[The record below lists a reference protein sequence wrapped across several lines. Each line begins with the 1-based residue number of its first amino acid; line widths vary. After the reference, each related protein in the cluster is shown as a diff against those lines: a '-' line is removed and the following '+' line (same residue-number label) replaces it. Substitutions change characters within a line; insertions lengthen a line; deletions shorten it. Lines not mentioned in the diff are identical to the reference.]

1 MSARDE
7 ALAQIAALAEQHGLT
22 HKDVR
27 RALEARQSVEQKPRQ
42 NVLGRLFATI
52 GGTLVLAGL
61 GVFLSTIWDDLNS
74 LERIVLTLGSGLAAL
89 VLSYLASLTPERQR
103 LVTPLF
109 LVGVLI
115 EPAGI
120 VVALREFSTGGHELL
135 GGFVVSATMALQCV
149 LFFARLRRGSMLFFA
164 LLFGGVALSAA
175 LALIDLDE
183 QLNALVV
190 GTSYLLLT
198 LSLRRTEHEPLT
210 PFWFFVSS
218 SLILGAWF
226 GVVHDTL
233 GEITEVALIAGCVYL
248 STILR
253 SRTLLATGTIAL
265 LSYIGYFSS
274 RHFADSVGWPLML
287 VFLGALMMGLGTA
300 AVRIHRR
307 YIKPKS

>member
-7 ALAQIAALAEQHGLT
+7 AMAQIVALAEQHGLT

-27 RALEARQSVEQKPRQ
+27 RALEARHTVAQGPRHSAI
-42 NVLGRLFATI
+42 GRLFASI
-52 GGTLVLAGL
+52 GGTLVVAGL

-89 VLSYLASLTPERQR
+89 VLSYLASLSVERQR

-109 LVGVLI
+109 LIAALI

-135 GGFVVSATMALQCV
+135 GVLAVSATMALQCV
-149 LFFARLRRGSMLFFA
+149 LFFARLRRGSMLFSA
-164 LLFGGVALSAA
+164 LFFGGLALSSA
-175 LALIDLDE
+175 LALVGLDE
-183 QLNALVV
+183 ELNALVV
-190 GTSYLLLT
+190 GTSYLLVTIALA
-198 LSLRRTEHEPLT
+198 RTEHGPLT

-218 SLILGAWF
+218 SLILCAWF
-226 GVVHDTL
+226 GLVHGTL
-233 GEITEVALIAGCVYL
+233 GEITEVALVAGCVYL

-253 SRTLLATGTIAL
+253 SRTLLATGTIGL
-265 LSYIGYFSS
+265 LTYIGYFSS
-274 RHFADSVGWPLML
+274 RHFADSIGWPLLL
-287 VFLGALMMGLGTA
+287 VFLGALMMALGTV

-307 YIKPKS
+307 YIRPRV